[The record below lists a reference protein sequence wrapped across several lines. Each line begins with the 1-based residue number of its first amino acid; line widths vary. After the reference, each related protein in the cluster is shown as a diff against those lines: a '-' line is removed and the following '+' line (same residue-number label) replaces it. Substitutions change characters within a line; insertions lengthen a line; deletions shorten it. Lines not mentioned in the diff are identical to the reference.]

1 MTQGAAAQ
9 ISNTYSEYITK
20 LQGVINANVVFIDGE
35 IEEIHVLSDT
45 FRTPKQIVRD
55 IQSLFQAQFQKD
67 IDHRII
73 SVAQIESELNPTTKH
88 YPRFLIEAITVAK
101 KRDQTDVEVTL
112 SLDGKMFIGKQVTL
126 KDNYDV
132 YRGIAQATV
141 NSIAIANDSRQKYTI
156 LDVRFSEIAGERM
169 AISCVS
175 LSSPSNIICRCTGT
189 AFSSDDDSVAIVKAT
204 LSAVN
209 RRIGYC

>member
-20 LQGVINANVVFIDGE
+20 LPGVINANVVFIDGE

-73 SVAQIESELNPTTKH
+73 SVAQIESELNPASKSS
-88 YPRFLIEAITVAK
+88 PRLVIEAVTVAK

-112 SLDGKMFIGKQVTL
+112 SLDGKMFIGKQSSL

-141 NSIAIANDSRQKYTI
+141 NSIVLANDSSQKYTV
-156 LDVRFSEIAGERM
+156 LDVRFTEIAAERM
-169 AISCVS
+169 AIVCVS
-175 LSSPSNIICRCTGT
+175 LTSPGNIVCRCTGT
-189 AFSSDDDSVAIVKAT
+189 AFSLDDDSVAIVKAT
-204 LSAVN
+204 LGAVN
-209 RRIGYC
+209 RRIGF